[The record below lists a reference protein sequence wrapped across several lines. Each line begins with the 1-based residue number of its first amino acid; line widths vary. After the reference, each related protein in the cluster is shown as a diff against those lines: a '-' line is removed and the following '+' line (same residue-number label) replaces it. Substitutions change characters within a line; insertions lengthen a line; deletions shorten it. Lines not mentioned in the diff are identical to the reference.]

1 MSLQDYDFSIKIVTN
16 QGQGYVNKQ
25 MLKESIY
32 LVKSLGRSEA
42 LLAINSTLF
51 SQQIPQHKK
60 KISTV
65 GFIM

>member
-16 QGQGYVNKQ
+16 QGQGYINKQ
-25 MLKESIY
+25 MLKESTY
-32 LVKSLGRSEA
+32 LVKSLGWSEA
-42 LLAINSTLF
+42 LLAINFTLF

-65 GFIM
+65 GFVM